1 LQNKKG
7 GKRKGAGR
15 KPLPFKTS
23 VIYKR
28 VPEQIKDKLIAHI
41 DSEVE
46 KFVKNNLEVPK
57 SFYLCGATMRVV
69 VQNIGA

>member
-1 LQNKKG
+1 MGINKQG

-15 KPLPFKTS
+15 KPLPFKTL
-23 VIYKR
+23 VLYKR

-57 SFYLCGATMRVV
+57 SFYL
-69 VQNIGA
+69 